1 MIDVT
6 FFKNSNEEYT
16 GFRFSGHADFADRGE
31 DVVCAGVSAL
41 VFNTVNSIEALT
53 EDKTELDMKDEGF
66 IELRL
71 TSNISET
78 TRILM
83 KSLVIGVTG
92 ISEDYGTDFVKIHF
106 KEV

>member
-6 FFKNSNEEYT
+6 FFKNSNEEFT

-53 EDKTELDMKDEGF
+53 EDHTKLDMKDEGF
-66 IELRL
+66 IDFRL
-71 TSNISET
+71 TSDISEA
-78 TRILM
+78 TRILL
-83 KSLVIGVTG
+83 KSLYIGVSG